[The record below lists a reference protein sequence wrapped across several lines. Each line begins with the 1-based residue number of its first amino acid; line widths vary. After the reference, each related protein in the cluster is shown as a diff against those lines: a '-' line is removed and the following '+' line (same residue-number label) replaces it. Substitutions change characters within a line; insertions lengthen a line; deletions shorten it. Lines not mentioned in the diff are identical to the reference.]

1 MAIKLPRKHFSS
13 PDVFPR
19 RVLALDLLAE
29 SDSDE
34 EGNGY
39 SFEFIDEERS
49 GRDGDHLWYRVS
61 DILAIDPDLGVS
73 DWVFDWDLGRSQQRL
88 ATRILN
94 RLYKAICVDPTVVY
108 FEETAQD
115 LDRVLHI
122 FVRRIAAALCGV
134 ETLGEERRSVKYYL
148 EDRMHGPPVGNDC
161 QECKVLATPLA
172 GEIIEAAIKEHE
184 PEGRLDAAGDYR
196 ELAQTLARE
205 TGQNPPGS

>member
-49 GRDGDHLWYRVS
+49 GRDGDHLWSRVS

-88 ATRILN
+88 STRILN

-122 FVRRIAAALCGV
+122 FIRRNSGGAVRCRNPGRRAK
-134 ETLGEERRSVKYYL
+134 EREVL
-148 EDRMHGPPVGNDC
+148 PGGPHAWPSRRERLPRVQG
-161 QECKVLATPLA
+161 A
-172 GEIIEAAIKEHE
+172 G
-184 PEGRLDAAGDYR
+184 DAARRGDHR
-196 ELAQTLARE
+196 
-205 TGQNPPGS
+205 GSNKGT